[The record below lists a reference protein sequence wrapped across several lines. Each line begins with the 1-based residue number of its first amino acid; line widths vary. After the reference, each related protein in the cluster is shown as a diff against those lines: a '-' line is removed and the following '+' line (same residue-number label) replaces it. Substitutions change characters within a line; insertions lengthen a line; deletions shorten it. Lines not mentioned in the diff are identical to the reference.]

1 MKALSPSSSSLF
13 PCLKLRPEKPKLNL
27 NPGIFCAS
35 LSCTESISY
44 KSVTAKGRLS
54 FKLFFLSFNSS
65 RGHYVTANN
74 CLRTKVHSCAT
85 QKKKLL
91 LMGSLVFVG
100 QDGGTATS
108 RDYKGNGYK
117 LQAPRFL
124 GSFGWT
130 SASYDWSMVFKATI
144 NQSKLGVI
152 QPNDAKNRCPES
164 LCPFPLQFLEW
175 RIQID

>member
-1 MKALSPSSSSLF
+1 MKELSPSSSSLF

-54 FKLFFLSFNSS
+54 FKLFFLTFNSS

-74 CLRTKVHSCAT
+74 CSRTKVHSCAT

-100 QDGGTATS
+100 QDGGTAKS
-108 RDYKGNGYK
+108 RDYKGNGCK
-117 LQAPRFL
+117 LLAPRFL

-130 SASYDWSMVFKATI
+130 SASYDWSMVFKVTI
-144 NQSKLGVI
+144 N
-152 QPNDAKNRCPES
+152 ES
-164 LCPFPLQFLEW
+164 
-175 RIQID
+175 